1 VSEHGLPSMRKIR
14 RYVVVAR
21 ATPAIVESYVRLVR
35 AEAALA
41 RSNLK
46 PLLVA
51 STIAAVCAIVALSVL
66 ACGAV
71 IGLHD
76 RGVGLTVSIAVPVVV
91 TAVIGAIAG
100 WSAYRWVGPSTFRES
115 RKRLSWIVEAL
126 YD

>member
-1 VSEHGLPSMRKIR
+1 MSEYGVPSMRKIR

-21 ATPAIVESYVRLVR
+21 ATPAIIESYVRLVR
-35 AEAALA
+35 AEATLA
-41 RSNLK
+41 KENLK
-46 PLLVA
+46 PLLIA
-51 STIAAVCAIVALSVL
+51 SAVAAVCAIVALSVL

-76 RGVGLTVSIAVPVVV
+76 RGIGLIVSIAVPVVI
-91 TAVIGAIAG
+91 TSVIGGIAG
-100 WSAYRWVGPSTFRES
+100 WSAYRWLGPSTFSES